1 MNLGEFL
8 ERKFDAPLFEPKV
21 DADRDVEENL
31 RTTSEIPFGIDAYVN
46 DHTLNTLD
54 GTKLQIIKV
63 EGLYAE
69 MLNDD
74 DIDNYKLRRDTALQ
88 SISSPDLGIYVHE
101 IRRESDEWPSGSYK
115 NWFPN
120 YLNERL
126 KGRHQQ
132 KDRKLYRHDIYITLC
147 RYRHMSGAVGAIG
160 KVLGK
165 LSSSMGGM
173 DSDRRQLRDLDEKVA
188 SIMKSLRVYGPR
200 RLSRVTTERG
210 TFCEMARFLR
220 YLINLEDGPVRADA
234 YHLGRALSTAYLS
247 FDKNV
252 VLGRDVFEV
261 KGINH
266 WRIGQ
271 VMAMS
276 QWPSGTFAGM
286 ADPFQKVK
294 AEVIVTQKFFPV
306 NKLDT
311 NRDSAMRERRASHD
325 SVQSEVQAEMSSF
338 RKRMLMGRTIAGD
351 HHMSVLVH
359 VAVDPA
365 NVDDTLD
372 RLDLATGHVGEC
384 FKAWGVPPIIET
396 VGMER
401 AVWSQVPGASKRHNG
416 RVGKVEALNFASFA
430 SLHSFPK
437 GKMSGNL
444 WGDCLLLLETEG
456 RTGYAL
462 NFHEERPGMV
472 PGHVNICAL
481 TGRGKTL
488 LMAILVS
495 QADKVEPRVLW
506 FDRENGATVFVEAMN
521 GHEIVLSTETPLGNP
536 CKMPDSVENR
546 ATLREMLMMMATCY
560 GYTLTESDIG
570 RIAKV
575 VEDNFD
581 DEKTPFAD
589 RKLSSHAWRFGLP
602 DSGLY
607 QAMAIWHSNGA
618 NAAVF
623 DNDEDGVDLARYRHI
638 RVEMRHLMKDNQARP
653 ELPVLAYYLTHR
665 FEQSL
670 DGTPAMV
677 VWDEAQL
684 LVRNRFWAA
693 KIEAYRETFRRRN
706 CVTVFITPEPNAL
719 YNPVLA
725 VKNQAVV
732 SIYLGN
738 DKASTTD
745 YVANLDCTES
755 ERQYI
760 RSMPDFWMLIKRA
773 GGASVHA
780 SFDMSDMPDLIP
792 VLSSNDK
799 SVTVM
804 REVKKE
810 LGTSDPETWVPVFM
824 KRATAAGTHNQGPK
838 K

>member
-1 MNLGEFL
+1 MNLGELL
-8 ERKFDAPLFEPKV
+8 ERKFDAPLVEPKA
-21 DADRDVEENL
+21 DTDRDVEENL
-31 RTTSEIPFGIDAYVN
+31 HTTSEIPFGIDAYVN

-54 GTKLQIIKV
+54 GTKVQIIKI

-74 DIDNYKLRRDTALQ
+74 DIDNYKMRRDTALQ

-101 IRRESDEWPSGSYK
+101 IRRESDAWPNGTYK

-132 KDRKLYRHDIYITLC
+132 RDRKLYRHDIYISLC

-160 KVLGK
+160 KVFGK
-165 LSSSMGGM
+165 LSSSMAGM

-188 SIMKSLRVYGPR
+188 SLMKSLKVYGPR

-220 YLINLEDGPVRADA
+220 YLINLEDGPIRADA

-261 KGINH
+261 KGVNH

-286 ADPFQKVK
+286 TDPFQKVK

-325 SVQSEVQAEMSSF
+325 AVQSEVQAEMSSF
-338 RKRMLMGRTIAGD
+338 RKRMLMGRTIAGE

-365 NVDDTLD
+365 NIDDTLD

-416 RVGKVEALNFASFA
+416 RVGKIEALNFASFA

-488 LMAILVS
+488 LVAILVS

-506 FDRENGATVFVEAMN
+506 FDRENGATVFNEAMG
-521 GHEIVLSTETPLGNP
+521 GHEIVLSTQTPLGNP
-536 CKMPDSVENR
+536 FKMPDSVENR

-560 GYTLTESDIG
+560 GYTLTESDIA
-570 RIAKV
+570 RLAKV

-623 DNDEDGVDLARYRHI
+623 DNDEDGVDLARHRHI

-760 RSMPDFWMLIKRA
+760 RTMPEFWMLIKRA

-780 SFDMSDMPDLIP
+780 SFDMSDMPDLVP

-799 SVTVM
+799 SVTLM

-810 LGTSDPETWVPVFM
+810 LATNVPAIWVPVFM
-824 KRATAAGTHNQGPK
+824 KRAMAAGTHNQGAK

>member
-1 MNLGEFL
+1 MNLGELL
-8 ERKFDAPLFEPKV
+8 ERHFDAPLVEPKA
-21 DADRDVEENL
+21 DTDRDVEENL
-31 RTTSEIPFGIDAYVN
+31 HTTSEIPFGVDAYVN

-54 GTKLQIIKV
+54 GTKLQIIKI

-74 DIDNYKLRRDTALQ
+74 DIDNYKMRRDTALQ

-101 IRRESDEWPSGSYK
+101 IRRESDAWPSGTYK

-126 KGRHQQ
+126 KGRHQK
-132 KDRKLYRHDIYITLC
+132 KDRKLYRHDIYISLC
-147 RYRHMSGAVGAIG
+147 RYRHMSGVAGAIG

-173 DSDRRQLRDLDEKVA
+173 DSDRRQLRDLDEKAA
-188 SIMKSLRVYGPR
+188 SLMKSLKVYGPR

-220 YLINLEDGPVRADA
+220 YLINLEDGPIRADA

-286 ADPFQKVK
+286 TDPFQKVK
-294 AEVIVTQKFFPV
+294 AEVIVTQKFFPL

-325 SVQSEVQAEMSSF
+325 AVQSEVQAEMSSF
-338 RKRMLMGRTIAGD
+338 RKRMLMGRTIAGE

-365 NVDDTLD
+365 NIDDTLD

-416 RVGKVEALNFASFA
+416 RVGKIEALNFASFA

-472 PGHVNICAL
+472 PGHLNICAL

-488 LMAILVS
+488 LVAILVS

-506 FDRENGATVFVEAMN
+506 FDRENGATVFNEAMN
-521 GHEIVLSTETPLGNP
+521 GHEIVLSTQTPLGNP

-546 ATLREMLMMMATCY
+546 STLREMLMMMATCY
-560 GYTLTESDIG
+560 GYKLTESDIG

-623 DNDEDGVDLARYRHI
+623 DNDEDGVDLESHRHI

-684 LVRNRFWAA
+684 LVRNPFWAA

-760 RSMPDFWMLIKRA
+760 RTMPEFWMLIKRA

-780 SFDMSDMPDLIP
+780 SFDMSDMPDLVP

-799 SVTVM
+799 SVNVM

-810 LGTSDPETWVPVFM
+810 LGTNDPKIWVPVFM
-824 KRATAAGTHNQGPK
+824 ERAMAAGTHNQGGK

>member
-1 MNLGEFL
+1 MNLGELL
-8 ERKFDAPLFEPKV
+8 ERHFDAPLVEPKA
-21 DADRDVEENL
+21 DTDRDVEENL
-31 RTTSEIPFGIDAYVN
+31 QVTSEIPFGVDAYVN
-46 DHTLNTLD
+46 GHTLNTLD
-54 GTKLQIIKV
+54 GAKLQIIKI

-74 DIDNYKLRRDTALQ
+74 DIDNYKMRRDTALQ
-88 SISSPDLGIYVHE
+88 SIASPDLGIYVHE
-101 IRRESDEWPSGSYK
+101 IRRESDAWPSGTYE

-126 KGRHQQ
+126 KGRHQ
-132 KDRKLYRHDIYITLC
+132 KKGRRLYRHDLYISLV

-160 KVLGK
+160 RVFGK
-165 LSSSMGGM
+165 LSSSMSGM

-188 SIMKSLRVYGPR
+188 SLMKSLKVYGPR
-200 RLSRVTTERG
+200 RLSRVKTENG

-220 YLINLEDGPVRADA
+220 YLINLEDGPIRADA
-234 YHLGRALSTAYLS
+234 YHLGRALATAYLS

-252 VLGRDVFEV
+252 ALGRDVFEV

-286 ADPFQKVK
+286 SDPFQKVK

-311 NRDSAMRERRASHD
+311 NRDSAIRERRASHD
-325 SVQSEVQAEMSSF
+325 AVQSEVQAEMSSF
-338 RKRMLMGRTIAGD
+338 RKRMVMGRTIAGQ

-365 NVDDTLD
+365 NLDDTLD
-372 RLDLATGHVGEC
+372 RLDLATGQVGEC
-384 FKAWGVPPIIET
+384 FKAWGVPAIIET

-416 RVGKVEALNFASFA
+416 RVGKIEALNFASFA

-437 GKMSGNL
+437 GKMTGNL
-444 WGDCLLLLETEG
+444 WGDALLLFETEG
-456 RTGYAL
+456 HTGYAF
-462 NFHEERPGMV
+462 NFHEERGGMV
-472 PGHVNICAL
+472 AGTLNVSAL
-481 TGRGKTL
+481 IGRGKTL
-488 LMAILVS
+488 LVAILIS
-495 QADKVEPRVLW
+495 QADKFNPRCLW
-506 FDRENGATVFVEAMN
+506 FDRENGATVFNEAMN
-521 GHEIVLSTETPLGNP
+521 GHEIVLSTQTPLGNP

-546 ATLREMLMMMATCY
+546 AALREMLMMMATCY
-560 GYTLTESDIG
+560 GYKLTETDIG
-570 RIAKV
+570 RISKV

-607 QAMAIWHSNGA
+607 QAMSIWHSNGA

-623 DNDEDGVDLARYRHI
+623 DNDEDGMDLARHRHI
-638 RVEMRHLMKDNQARP
+638 RVEMRHVMKDNQARP

-670 DGTPAMV
+670 DGKPSIV

-684 LVRNRFWAA
+684 LVRNPFWAA

-706 CVTVFITPEPNAL
+706 CVTVFITPEPKAL
-719 YNPVLA
+719 YEPVAA

-732 SIYLGN
+732 SVYLRN
-738 DKASTTD
+738 EKASPLDFVT
-745 YVANLDCTES
+745 NLDCTES

-760 RSMPDFWMLIKRA
+760 RTMPDYWMLIKR
-773 GGASVHA
+773 GDGASVHA
-780 SFDMSDMPDLIP
+780 SFDMSDLPDVIP

-799 SVTVM
+799 SVALM
-804 REVKKE
+804 REIKKE
-810 LGTSDPETWVPVFM
+810 LGTGDPGTWVPVFM
-824 KRATAAGTHNQGPK
+824 ERAKAASTHNLGGK